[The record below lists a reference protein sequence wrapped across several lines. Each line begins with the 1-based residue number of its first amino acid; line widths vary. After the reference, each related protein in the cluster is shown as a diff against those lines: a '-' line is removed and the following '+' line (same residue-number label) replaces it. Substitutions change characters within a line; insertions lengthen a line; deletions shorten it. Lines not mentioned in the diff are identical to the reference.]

1 MLKVGTKRRRTKAQI
16 QAEKEE
22 EIIKET
28 AVQEKLARLDEQE
41 ALARNNAAAAEI
53 LTNMLKEGIAVR
65 DENGNISVSSASKQR
80 PQNNNGEPV
89 DLDD

>member
-16 QAEKEE
+16 QTEKEE
-22 EIIKET
+22 EIIKEA

-65 DENGNISVSSASKQR
+65 DENGNISVPSASKQR
-80 PQNNNGEPV
+80 PHHNNGEPV